1 MRRVSGWVIA
11 GVVCLIIITLSLTG
25 ILTFGNNATTNPA
38 TSSSVARVAQDV
50 SNAIAYHVPLI

>member
-25 ILTFGNNATTNPA
+25 ILTFGNSGTSNPA
-38 TSSSVARVAQDV
+38 NSSSVARAVTDV